1 MHEKSQR
8 GPPNPCRLLSISRY
22 VLIIF
27 LCLEARFISGQSN
40 NLPEE
45 EKNVLVEI
53 ADQLGKKDWDFNLNP
68 CDGNSNWN
76 TTKTA
81 HMPPWYNNSVICDCS
96 FPDGACHVQKIFLKG
111 QDLDGVLPP
120 SLAKLPYINTID
132 LTRNYLSGTI
142 PPEWASTK
150 LEYLSVIVNR
160 LSGPIP
166 KYLGN
171 ITTLVYMSLESNQFN
186 GTVPAELGKLIN
198 LENLILSDN
207 NLTGELPKE
216 LNNLM
221 NLTELRLSSNRFSG
235 KIPSFLSWTQL
246 QKLEMQASGF
256 EGPIHSSISVL
267 KNLTELRISDLNGG
281 ASKFP
286 LLRDMTGM
294 NKLMLRS
301 CNLSGE
307 IPGYLQNMPALKIL
321 DLSFNSL
328 TGEIP
333 DLEGLNVL
341 QNTYLTQ
348 NFLTGSVP
356 EWMKNRDARYQFDLS
371 YNNFTE
377 TSVPSTCRETL
388 NLFRGYNEGKTLEL
402 NKCLKS
408 SPCSKDWYSF
418 HVNCG
423 GGGVKIG
430 DTTFEGDEESS
441 GPAKFVHSRE
451 NWGTSGTGDFWG
463 RNSSISDYVANNISI
478 LRVNDSEL
486 YMTARLSP
494 ISLTYYGRCLANGN
508 YTVKLHFAEIVF
520 RDNRSFQS
528 LGRRMFDVYI
538 QGERKLKDFD
548 IEKEASGVDKTVIQ
562 TIKTTVIN
570 KTLEIR
576 FQYAGK
582 GSTAVPNRGTY
593 GPLISAIS
601 VKSDFDPPSNKR
613 KKILIGTGAALLALF
628 LILTV
633 ICFFW
638 WKRRCDKISR
648 EQELRGLDLR
658 TGFFTYRQIKAAT
671 DNFNA
676 ENKIGE
682 GGFGCVYKG
691 TLLDGTLIAVKQLS
705 SKSKQGNREFVNEV
719 GIISGLQHP
728 NLVKLYGC
736 CIEGNQLLLV
746 YEYMENNSLA
756 RALFGPEEWQLDM
769 EWSTRRKICIGI
781 AKGLAFLHEES
792 TLKVVHRDIKG
803 NNVLLDK
810 DLNPKI
816 SDFGLAKLEEDD
828 NTHIITRVAGTI
840 GYMAPEYALWG
851 HLTYKADV
859 YSFGIVTLELVAGM
873 NNARFRP
880 SDGYFCLLD
889 WALVL
894 QKRGKLMELVDPRL
908 LPDLDVEEAEK
919 MIRIALLCTS
929 PSPALRPTMSEV
941 VSMLQGYISIQ
952 EFNMDPS
959 IYSSEL
965 KLCAL
970 REKYE
975 YIDSSETV
983 SLVRSNVTGENASP
997 GKSIPDL
1004 CSRN

>member
-1 MHEKSQR
+1 MSTVLDL
-8 GPPNPCRLLSISRY
+8 LLSFRY
-22 VLIIF
+22 SLIIF
-27 LCLEARFISGQSN
+27 LCLGAIFISGQSN

-45 EKNVLVEI
+45 EKIALLEI

-68 CDGNSNWN
+68 CDGNSNW
-76 TTKTA
+76 TTPQRVD
-81 HMPPWYNNSVICDCS
+81 MPSYNNTVICNCS
-96 FPDGACHVQKIFLKG
+96 YPDGACHVQNIFLKG
-111 QDLDGVLPP
+111 QDLAGVLPP
-120 SLAKLPYINTID
+120 SLAKLPYLKTID

-150 LEYLSVIVNR
+150 LEYMSVIVNR

-198 LENLILSDN
+198 LVNLILSDN
-207 NLTGELPKE
+207 NLTAELPKE
-216 LNNLM
+216 LNNLK
-221 NLTELRLSSNRFSG
+221 NLTE
-235 KIPSFLSWTQL
+235 
-246 QKLEMQASGF
+246 LEMQASGF

-267 KNLTELRISDLNGG
+267 KNLTELRISDLNGA

-294 NKLMLRS
+294 NRLILRS

-307 IPGYLQNMPALKIL
+307 IPGYLQNMSALKEL

-333 DLEGLNVL
+333 DIEGLDNL

-356 EWMKNRDARYQFDLS
+356 EWMKNRDTRYQFDLS

-388 NLFRGYNEGKTLEL
+388 NLFRGYDEGKTIEL
-402 NKCLKS
+402 DKCLRS

-423 GGGVKIG
+423 GGGIKIG
-430 DTTFEGDEESS
+430 DTFFEGDEESS
-441 GPAKFVHSRE
+441 GPAKFVGSRE
-451 NWGTSGTGDFWG
+451 NWGTSSTGDFWG
-463 RNSSISDYVANNISI
+463 RNPSISDYVAKNISV
-478 LRVNDSEL
+478 LRVNDSGL

-538 QGERKLKDFD
+538 QGEQKLKDFD
-548 IEKEASGVDKTVIQ
+548 IEKEANGVDKTVIQ
-562 TIKTTVIN
+562 TFKTKVIN

-576 FQYAGK
+576 FHYAGK

-593 GPLISAIS
+593 GPMISAIS
-601 VKSDFDPPSNKR
+601 VESDFKPPSNER
-613 KKILIGTGAALLALF
+613 KKILIGIGAALVALF

-638 WKRRCDKISR
+638 WKRRSDKISR

-658 TGFFTYRQIKAAT
+658 TGFFTFRQIKAAT
-671 DNFNA
+671 NNFNS

-682 GGFGCVYKG
+682 GGFGSVYKG
-691 TLLDGTLIAVKQLS
+691 TLLDGTVIAVKQLS

-746 YEYMENNSLA
+746 YEYMENNNLA
-756 RALFGPEEWQLDM
+756 RALYGPEEWQLDM
-769 EWSTRRKICIGI
+769 DWSTRRKICIGI
-781 AKGLAFLHEES
+781 AKCLAFLHEES
-792 TLKVVHRDIKG
+792 TLKIVHRDIKT

-859 YSFGIVTLELVAGM
+859 YSFGIVALEIVAGM
-873 NNARFRP
+873 NNTRFRP

-894 QKRGKLMELVDPRL
+894 QKTGKLMELVDPRL
-908 LPDLDVEEAEK
+908 LPYIDMEEAEK
-919 MIRIALLCTS
+919 IIRIALLCTS

-965 KLCAL
+965 KLYEL

-983 SLVRSNVTGENASP
+983 ALVHSNLIEENASP
-997 GKSIPDL
+997 INSFSDL
-1004 CSRN
+1004 HSQN